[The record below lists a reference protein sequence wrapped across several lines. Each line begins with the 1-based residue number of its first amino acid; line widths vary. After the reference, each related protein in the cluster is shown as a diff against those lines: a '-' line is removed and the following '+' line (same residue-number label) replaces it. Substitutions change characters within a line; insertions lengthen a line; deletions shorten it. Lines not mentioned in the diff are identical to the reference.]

1 MATGRYL
8 FAALLAAVSVPALGA
23 VTVIGSSS
31 ARMCFEAAD
40 SPMLPSIRDM
50 RYCDEAF
57 EQGALSQHDTVATYV
72 NRGILKL
79 RRNQV
84 EAAIADFDQAIR
96 IDPRQPEAYLNKG
109 AALIRLND
117 PTEAQR
123 LFTVALEYHT
133 RRPEIAH
140 FGRAIANESLGNVRA
155 AYDDYRMA
163 SQLDPDWEDPQ
174 TELRRFRVVETPD

>member
-1 MATGRYL
+1 MATGKYL

-40 SPMLPSIRDM
+40 SPMAPSMRDL
-50 RYCDEAF
+50 RYCDQAF
-57 EQGALSQHDTVATYV
+57 NEGAMSEHDTVATYV

-79 RRNQV
+79 RRDQV
-84 EAAIADFDQAIR
+84 EDAIVDFDEAIR
-96 IDPRQPEAYLNKG
+96 LDPDQPEAYLNKG

-117 PTEAQR
+117 ATEALR
-123 LFTVALEYHT
+123 LFTVALEHHT

-140 FGRAIANESLGNVRA
+140 FGRAIANETLGNVRE
-155 AYDDYRMA
+155 AYADYRRA
-163 SQLDPDWEDPQ
+163 SELDPDWADPQ
-174 TELRRFRVVETPD
+174 TELQRFRVVNTPD

>member
-1 MATGRYL
+1 MATGKYV

-23 VTVIGSSS
+23 VTVVGSSS

-40 SPMLPSIRDM
+40 SPMTPTNRDL

-57 EQGALSQHDTVATYV
+57 SEGTMSRHDTVATHV
-72 NRGILKL
+72 NRGILRL

-84 EAAIADFDQAIR
+84 ETAIADFDDAIR
-96 IDPRQPEAYLNKG
+96 LDPRQPEAYLNKG

-117 PTEAQR
+117 ANEALR
-123 LFTVALEYHT
+123 LFTVALEYNT

-140 FGRAIANESLGNVRA
+140 FGRAIANETLGNVRA
-155 AYDDYRMA
+155 AYNDYRRA
-163 SQLDPDWEDPQ
+163 SELDPDWSDPQ
-174 TELRRFRVVETPD
+174 TELRRFRVVSPQ

>member
-1 MATGRYL
+1 MATGKYL
-8 FAALLAAVSVPALGA
+8 LAAFAAAVSVPALGA
-23 VTVIGSSS
+23 VTVVGSSS

-40 SPMLPSIRDM
+40 SPLQPSIREM
-50 RYCDEAF
+50 RYCDEALA
-57 EQGALSQHDTVATYV
+57 QDALSEHDTVATHV

-84 EAAIADFDQAIR
+84 DAAIADFDQAIR

-109 AALIRLND
+109 AALIRVNN
-117 PTEAQR
+117 PTEALR
-123 LFTVALEYHT
+123 LFTVALEYNT

-155 AYDDYRMA
+155 AYNDYRRA
-163 SQLDPDWEDPQ
+163 SELDPDWDEPQ
-174 TELRRFRVVETPD
+174 TELRRFRVVSPQ